1 MTLIPGK
8 PEPCRCQLG
17 RLATLQYRANDLRK
31 RTGETRG
38 RRQILALDAEPRR
51 HRLDVND
58 MDESDRPQL
67 KHIEVPGSVINVE
80 AVL

>member
-1 MTLIPGK
+1 VSTRQAGDPPVSRERSQEK
-8 PEPCRCQLG
+8 
-17 RLATLQYRANDLRK
+17 DS
-31 RTGETRG
+31 ETRG
-38 RRQILALDAEPRR
+38 RRQIVALDAEPRR